1 MERTKVAVIG
11 AGTMGIGIA
20 QVAAQAGHEVLLFDT
35 RSDAVDN
42 ALGGLKNTL
51 NKLAE
56 KGRITS
62 AEATSIHER
71 IRPVVDVQQLNG
83 ASIAIEAIIEDL
95 KIKQALFRELESIC
109 EDQEGPCVF
118 ATNTSSLSV
127 TAIAA
132 ACKRPERVIGLH
144 FFNPAPLLPLVEVV
158 PGLATKPQLVATQME
173 LMRQWGKVPVQCKDT
188 PGFIVNRVARPFY
201 GESIRIFEEGIAEME
216 EIDAAMR
223 TIGGFKMGPFELMD
237 LIGNDVNFTVTRT
250 IWEAFFYDPRYKP
263 SITQQRQVESG
274 RLGRKSGKGYYDHTA
289 ADPNGKVDVDP
300 KKGRE
305 IVDRVLAMLI
315 NEAADALFWQIAS
328 TRDIDLAMTRGVNY
342 PKGLL
347 AWADEIG
354 PEQCLARMEA
364 LHQHYGED
372 RYRPSPM
379 LRSMAALK
387 GRYH

>member
-1 MERTKVAVIG
+1 MAVIG

-20 QVAAQAGHEVLLFDT
+20 QVAAQAGHEVLLYDT
-35 RSDAVDN
+35 RTDAVDS
-42 ALGGLKNTL
+42 ALAGLRNTL
-51 NKLAE
+51 QKLAE
-56 KGRITS
+56 KGKIQAT
-62 AEATSIHER
+62 EADAIHSR

-83 ASIAIEAIIEDL
+83 ASMAIEAIVEDL
-95 KIKQALFRELESIC
+95 RIKQSLFRELESIC

-158 PGLATKPQLVATQME
+158 PGLATKPDLVATHME
-173 LMRQWGKVPVQCKDT
+173 MMRHWGKVPVRCKDT

-223 TIGGFKMGPFELMD
+223 TIGGFRMGPFELMD

-250 IWEAFFYDPRYKP
+250 IWEAFFFDPRYKP

-274 RLGRKSGKGYYDHTA
+274 RLGRKTGKGYYDHKA
-289 ADPNGKVDVDP
+289 ERPIANVDP
-300 KKGRE
+300 DPTKARQ

-315 NEAADALFWQIAS
+315 NEAADALFWRIAS
-328 TRDIDLAMTRGVNY
+328 AKDIDLAMTRGVNY

-379 LRSMAALK
+379 LRSMAASK